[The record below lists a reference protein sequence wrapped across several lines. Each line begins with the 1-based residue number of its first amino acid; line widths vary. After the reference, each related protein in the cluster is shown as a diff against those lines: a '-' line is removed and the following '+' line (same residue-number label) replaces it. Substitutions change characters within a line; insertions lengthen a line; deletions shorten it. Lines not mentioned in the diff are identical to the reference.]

1 MMHSRKA
8 FLYVPGSDPH
18 KMEKASAA
26 GADCVVLDL
35 EDGVEESS
43 KDAARSNIAQV
54 LRKLDFG
61 SAERA
66 VRVNGFPSVRCEAD
80 LAAVLPGQPEAVVLP
95 KVESAAD
102 IERAHALLL
111 DAERASG
118 QAEGSTALLAIIE
131 SARAM
136 VELEAI
142 CRAGVAHERLQ
153 GLVFGAEDF
162 TADMGATRTPEALE
176 LLYARSRLVLYAN
189 AFGLQ
194 AIDLVT
200 VNFKEEAVL
209 IREATQGAQM
219 GYAGKQ
225 VIHPA
230 QIAPVQALFTPS
242 EKEIGWAKR
251 VLAEAARQAAL
262 GKGAFT
268 LDGQMVD
275 RPVLRRAESLLARGG
290 KNEIRS

>member
-18 KMEKASAA
+18 KIEKAAAA

-35 EDGVEESS
+35 EDGVAADS
-43 KDAARSNIAQV
+43 KDEARTVIAQA
-54 LRKLDFG
+54 LQTLNFG
-61 SAERA
+61 PAERA
-66 VRVNGFPSVRCEAD
+66 VRVNGFPSGRCEAD
-80 LAAVLPGQPEAVVLP
+80 LAAVLPAGPEAIVLP

-102 IERAHALLL
+102 IERIHALLL
-111 DAERASG
+111 EAERSSG
-118 QAEGSTALLAIIE
+118 RAEGSTALLVIIE

-136 VELEAI
+136 VDLEAI
-142 CRAGVAHERLQ
+142 CRSGAASDRLQ

-209 IREATQGAQM
+209 LREAAQGVQM

-230 QIAPVQALFTPS
+230 QIGPVQALFTPS
-242 EKEIGWAKR
+242 EKELTWAR
-251 VLAEAARQAAL
+251 HVLDEAERQAAL
-262 GKGAFT
+262 GKGAFSVE
-268 LDGQMVD
+268 GQMID
-275 RPVLRRAESLLARGG
+275 RPVLRRAESLLARAAKG
-290 KNEIRS
+290 